1 VKKSSLKCVKMADIV
16 SFMAKRSPIIFPATQ
31 RYLREIEANLK
42 LAMLRRR
49 FSRQLVAVRAVLSR
63 PTRRSIERGD
73 GSVTMG
79 AYANVL
85 AVLRLQDDLALLGRD
100 GVLGRKFQ
108 DSELTT

>member
-1 VKKSSLKCVKMADIV
+1 MAKIV
-16 SFMAKRSPIIFPATQ
+16 SFMAKRSPINFPTTQ

-42 LAMLRRR
+42 LAKLRRR
-49 FSRQLVAVRAVLSR
+49 FSSQLVAVRVVLSL
-63 PTRRSIERGD
+63 PTRRLIGRGD

-85 AVLRLQDDLALLGRD
+85 AVLGLQDDLALLRRD
-100 GVLGRKFQ
+100 GVMGRKFK